1 MDDFA
6 RVEELK
12 KLKIIYSQNRVF
24 AENLFLKDKDGQDFF
39 EYIITNQIKIQDDD
53 LIHYISN
60 NEELLRR
67 AANKGYFLSRYDNV
81 DLLFQGPGETII
93 ETLFRNRN
101 GVKPNLSLD
110 IINRMFTKVNGRYII
125 DDILSIADGFVQ
137 EFIIKVSDF
146 NILYE
151 CLKNIGRLD
160 LMIDAKEKFLTT
172 ITPNGIPTLQEII
185 DTKVFIEK
193 WYPEDP
199 ELDIVDLLPGD
210 RVVKDKEVTV
220 ILSELDIDIAG
231 LRLGNSRVVKDK
243 EIAAILYKNEEY
255 KLLMNLNGHL
265 LVNYPTPTDNYLM
278 AVYQKNR
285 GHLNFETHGYKKGDN
300 RLLARTCLTLLEKG
314 ADLAE
319 LSYILKNPAPGKP
332 ILTYMLELN
341 YDLTVEH
348 FKKCN
353 DSSLQEHLKD
363 GVIDC
368 IAKIYNRPKDSLKTV
383 DITEFLGLLPKK
395 ENMFAIIKQNPWM
408 TIEPYIFDVENF
420 LEPVDGNISLLE
432 YLIKKGNG
440 WINAFGTFNDY
451 MEELLT
457 NIQAVIIMVNCNY
470 QIDRLEEAMLYEDI
484 EGNQKLIDLLITKKY
499 YNCILKSSHED
510 VRVVD
515 YCIKYNCFNILSND
529 ILEELFVEHNGH
541 FLVENYLNNP
551 KFLDFIIDKIKSKNF
566 FVNGTNLRKLYEFGY
581 TQLIQFANE
590 ETLLEENN
598 GKTFLEQLLQ
608 SGQIPSFGN
617 YELHSLKTVEIL
629 YQYQKPELM
638 CQASLRLLMD
648 YPSKENNYLQYV
660 LSCLNKGADVKLE
673 KKIFHSDDQELL
685 ARCYIQIAQNN
696 DFGYLKKLK
705 EEELLRKDK
714 SGHTLLYYL
723 IKLDEEITL
732 DEILDFDTLKNPN
745 IFIELKALGVS
756 DISISIPTDISY
768 SKFDCTDAWVQIA
781 NEDYAKGIT
790 SPVEDLL
797 NELRNLFIND
807 GKSDAKIVDALIT
820 SYRYTTRKNPIFMEE
835 VKQLIAIKKKNPG
848 FVYRREKGSGYFQ
861 KPQVVVENEIIS
873 TLNHETGHALHYFL
887 TNNEVPPDYYTIVDS
902 IRSNPDWIKKVKFY
916 ANSYRIARKQ
926 VRGEAKA
933 IVFARINGDSI
944 DANTEELMALLDGE
958 KEKLKSIYRA
968 KGYSEETLDTILSS
982 SFTLEDFVKQKEKI
996 EISELMDAILR
1007 YDYDAFIAIGDIIDA
1022 ITDGRLFSQA
1032 LRDKDGKRI
1041 PATFGHGIQYYT
1053 SDKVLGF
1060 DEMIANYSQIIKSK
1074 NSAKILPVLRDIV
1087 GDELVDLLDDFYK
1100 TKILKLPTDEKKN
1113 EGGLLWMS

>member
-12 KLKIIYSQNRVF
+12 KLKIIYSRDGVF
-24 AENLFLKDKDGQDFF
+24 EEDLFLKDKDGQDFF

-243 EIAAILYKNEEY
+243 EIAAILYKNEKY

-285 GHLNFETHGYKKGDN
+285 GHFNFRTDGYKKSDN
-300 RLLARTCLTLLEKG
+300 RLLARTCLTLLENG

-332 ILTYMLELN
+332 IFIYMLELN
-341 YDLTVEH
+341 CDLTVEH

-353 DSSLQEHLKD
+353 DPVLQERLKNDAIGYLSRTYFIPEESLREEDIADFPSHLLTKESIFT
-363 GVIDC
+363 VI
-368 IAKIYNRPKDSLKTV
+368 KSGQ
-383 DITEFLGLLPKK
+383 LGKVPIDMLDA
-395 ENMFAIIKQNPWM
+395 E
-408 TIEPYIFDVENF
+408 DF
-420 LEPVDGNISLLE
+420 LEPIDGNISLLE
-432 YLIKKGNG
+432 YLIKNK
-440 WINAFGTFNDY
+440 IDFSSY
-451 MEELLT
+451 REELLT

-470 QIDRLEEAMLYEDI
+470 KIDKLDEDMLYEDI
-484 EGNQKLIDLLITKKY
+484 GANQKLIDLLITKKY
-499 YNCILKSSHED
+499 YNCILKSSYED

-515 YCIKYNCFNILSND
+515 YCIKYNCFNILRND

-541 FLVENYLNNP
+541 FLAENYLNNP
-551 KFLDFIIDKIKSKNF
+551 KFLDFIIDKIKSKTF
-566 FVNGTNLRKLYEFGY
+566 FVNGVNIRKLYEFGY

-598 GKTFLEQLLQ
+598 GKTILEQLLQ

-638 CQASLRLLMD
+638 CQANLRLLMD

-820 SYRYTTRKNPIFMEE
+820 SYRYTTSKNPIFMEE

-944 DANTEELMALLDGE
+944 DANTEELTALLDGE

-1032 LRDKDGKRI
+1032 LRDKDGKII
-1041 PATFGHGIQYYT
+1041 PSSYGHGIQYYT
-1053 SDKVLGF
+1053 NDKKSGF
-1060 DEMIANYSQIIKSK
+1060 KEMIANYSQIIKSK